1 MSTTAARQTHI
12 EQVLIEATSF
22 LLDRARVQ
30 LEREAGGSDGDTAA
44 SDLRRLL
51 EVDKAL
57 RSIRHELGMPESGAM
72 RTIESAVPSAC
83 GACAM
88 SSRSRSRASLG
99 RLVTSARRP
108 TLSCASSNAL
118 SRLAT

>member
-57 RSIRHELGMPESGAM
+57 HAIRRELGMPESGATPAPLPE
-72 RTIESAVPSAC
+72 RQVSRFYEVPGQEDA
-83 GACAM
+83 
-88 SSRSRSRASLG
+88 
-99 RLVTSARRP
+99 
-108 TLSCASSNAL
+108 
-118 SRLAT
+118 

>member
-30 LEREAGGSDGDTAA
+30 LEREAGGSDGDAAA

-57 RSIRHELGMPESGAM
+57 RSIRHELGMPESGATPAPLPE
-72 RTIESAVPSAC
+72 RQVSRFYEVPGQEDA
-83 GACAM
+83 
-88 SSRSRSRASLG
+88 
-99 RLVTSARRP
+99 
-108 TLSCASSNAL
+108 
-118 SRLAT
+118 